1 MKNLSFT
8 HQMKILG
15 PSWRSKPLH
24 YQQIIVDADL
34 CNKLGDSNTYPYL
47 CILLPLIADK
57 IFIHQIVYDEILQSK
72 STKEQIERLITDRCM
87 FIVDEL
93 SLSPSEMQ
101 VYTATYCLLESRM
114 MDPRFPR
121 KNRGEVCSL
130 AYAKTK
136 SIPIFATDE
145 KNLQTIIDSVLN
157 AGMQKITCLRI
168 EDIVKQIK
176 EGQFCTLGRKDA
188 KLIWAIS
195 GKKTEV
201 FNSVIWPLG

>member
-1 MKNLSFT
+1 
-8 HQMKILG
+8 
-15 PSWRSKPLH
+15 
-24 YQQIIVDADL
+24 
-34 CNKLGDSNTYPYL
+34 
-47 CILLPLIADK
+47 
-57 IFIHQIVYDEILQSK
+57 
-72 STKEQIERLITDRCM
+72 
-87 FIVDEL
+87 
-93 SLSPSEMQ
+93 
-101 VYTATYCLLESRM
+101 
-114 MDPRFPR
+114 
-121 KNRGEVCSL
+121 
-130 AYAKTK
+130 
-136 SIPIFATDE
+136 IFATDE